1 MRRSSFE
8 EPHGLLNQAIAF
20 SLKNRVMVL
29 AAAALLTV
37 YGAYAALRLQVDVF
51 PDLNRPTVT
60 VMTEAPGLAPEEVEV
75 LVTFPI
81 ESLLNGATGVRR
93 VRSASGVGLSIVW
106 VEFEWGS
113 DIYVDRQIVNE
124 KLQLAAERLPE
135 GVNPVMGPI
144 SSIMGEIMLI
154 GMSSEGGKTSALDVR
169 TLADWVVRQRLLSI
183 GGVAQVTVIGG
194 GLKQYQ
200 VLTDPR
206 RLARYDVTLDD
217 LTKAVEAA
225 NLNTGGGFL
234 LGGTKESLIRI
245 TGRAESL
252 QDLENAVV
260 KPREPRP
267 VLVRDVA
274 DVRFGHPVKRGD
286 GSVNAAPAVILSVQK
301 QPNADTLA
309 LTKQVDAALEE
320 LSGALP
326 PDVKINRQIF
336 RQASFIS
343 AAIQN
348 VEEAVRDGAIWVLV
362 VLFLFLWNFRTSA
375 VTLTAIPLSIVV
387 SALLFRWW
395 GISINTM
402 TLGGLAVAIGEL
414 VDDAIV
420 DVENVFRRL
429 KENGRLPSP
438 RPILEVVYDASSEI
452 RNSIVYATAIVCL
465 VLVPLFF
472 LGGLEGRMFVPLALA
487 YGTTLVA
494 SLLVSL
500 TVTPALASYL
510 IPGARLVQEG
520 RDSFLVRWLKA
531 IDTRAL
537 HVTLRHPWKILAGA
551 ALICAASFA
560 SFAWM
565 GGEFLPPF
573 NEGTITVNVIANP
586 GTSLEE
592 SNRLGTIAETL
603 MRTIPETVSTARR
616 TGRAELDEHAE
627 GVNYGEIDVVL
638 RASERE
644 RETILDDVRDKL
656 TSIPGVALNIGQPI
670 SHRLDHLLSGVRAQ
684 VAVKIFGPDLG
695 VLRTKAAEL
704 HDLAARV
711 PGVVDLQVEPQVE
724 IPQVRVAVRRAEAA
738 RYGLTA
744 EEVAEALET
753 ALNGRVVSQV
763 LEGQRTFDLVVWY
776 DEAARKDLD
785 AIRSTLIATPS
796 GRISL
801 GAVADVL
808 ETSGPNTINRENVQ
822 RRIIVSANTSGR
834 DLAAVVGDLE
844 RAARSLELPRGE
856 GYFIDIGGQFE
867 AQREAT
873 RILLILSVLS
883 VAGIFGLLMKALGSW
898 RAALQCMAN
907 IPLAAVGGVIAIFL
921 TSKTLSVA
929 TLIAFIT
936 LTGIVVRNGIM
947 MISHYIHL
955 MEHEGEQFDEKMIIR
970 GSLERLAPVLMT
982 ALTTIIGLV
991 PLALGA
997 GETGKEILHPLAI
1010 VVIGGLISSTLLDQ
1024 VVTPALFFKLGRKI
1038 YEPRFRH
1045 EEAPPAPPVEAPI
1058 PAAAVKPDGS
1068 N

>member
-1 MRRSSFE
+1 MKPSSLH
-8 EPHGLLNQAIAF
+8 EPHGLLNQAISF
-20 SLKNRVMVL
+20 SLRNRVLVL
-29 AAAALLTV
+29 AVAVLLV
-37 YGAYAALRLQVDVF
+37 AYGGYAASHLKVDVF

-81 ESLLNGATGVRR
+81 ESMLNGATGVTR

-106 VEFEWGS
+106 VEFAWGS
-113 DIYVDRQIVNE
+113 DIYIDRQIVNE
-124 KLQLAAERLPE
+124 KLQLAAERLP
-135 GVNPVMGPI
+135 GGMDPVMGPI
-144 SSIMGEIMLI
+144 SSIMGEILLV
-154 GMSSEGGKTSALDVR
+154 GMASENGNTSPLEVR
-169 TLADWVVRQRLLSI
+169 TLADWVVRPRLLSV

-206 RLARYDVTLDD
+206 RLARFDVTLED
-217 LTKAVEAA
+217 LAKAVEAA

-252 QDLENAVV
+252 ADIENAVV
-260 KPREPRP
+260 QSREPRP

-274 DVRFGHPVKRGD
+274 EVQFDHPVKRGD

-301 QPNADTLA
+301 QPNADTLT
-309 LTKQVDAALEE
+309 LTRTVDAALKD
-320 LSGALP
+320 LSGAIP
-326 PDVKINRQIF
+326 ADVKINRHIF
-336 RQASFIS
+336 RQADFIS
-343 AAIQN
+343 AAITN

-362 VLFLFLWNFRTSA
+362 VLFLFLWNFRTSG

-429 KENGRLPSP
+429 KENGRLPDP

-452 RNSIVYATAIVCL
+452 RNSIVYATLVIVL
-465 VLVPLFF
+465 VLIPLFF
-472 LGGLEGRMFVPLALA
+472 LGGLEGRMFAPLALA

-500 TVTPALASYL
+500 TVTPVLASYL
-510 IPGARLVQEG
+510 IPGAKLVKEG
-520 RDSFLVRWLKA
+520 RDSFLLRWLKA
-531 IDTRAL
+531 LDTRVL
-537 HVTLRHPWKILAGA
+537 HWTLRHPWKVISA
-551 ALICAASFA
+551 AAAVCAASFT
-560 SFAWM
+560 SFAFM

-592 SNRLGTIAETL
+592 SNRLGAIAENL
-603 MRTIPETVSTARR
+603 MRSVPETVSTARR

-627 GVNYGEIDVVL
+627 GVNYSEIDVVL
-638 RASERE
+638 RPSARSRE
-644 RETILDDVRDKL
+644 AILGAVRDRL
-656 TSIPGVALNIGQPI
+656 TVIPGVLVNIGQPI
-670 SHRLDHLLSGVRAQ
+670 SHRLDHILSGVRAQ
-684 VAVKIFGPDLG
+684 IAAKIFGSDLPT
-695 VLRTKAAEL
+695 LRLKAAQL
-704 HDLAARV
+704 YDLAAQV
-711 PGVVDLQVEPQVE
+711 PGVVDLQIEPQVE
-724 IPQVRVAVRRAEAA
+724 IPQVRVAIKRAEAA

-744 EEVAEALET
+744 EAVAHTLET
-753 ALNGRVVSQV
+753 ALNGRTVSQV
-763 LEGQRTFDLVVWY
+763 LEGQRAFDLVVWY
-776 DEAARKDLD
+776 DAKARQDLD
-785 AIRSTLIATPS
+785 AIRSTLIDTPA

-808 ETSGPNTINRENVQ
+808 ETSGPNTIHRENVQ
-822 RRIIVSANTSGR
+822 RRIIVSCNTSGR
-834 DLAAVVGDLE
+834 DLSAVVADLQKAAATLE
-844 RAARSLELPRGE
+844 RPKGQ
-856 GYFIDIGGQFE
+856 GYFIEFGGQFE

-873 RILLILSVLS
+873 RTLLVLSVLS
-883 VAGIFGLLMKALGSW
+883 VLGIFGLLLKALGSW
-898 RAALQCMAN
+898 QAALQCMAN

-921 TSKTLSVA
+921 TSRTLSVA
-929 TLIAFIT
+929 SLVGFIT

-955 MEHEGEQFDEKMIIR
+955 MEHEGERFDERMIIR
-970 GSLERLAPVLMT
+970 GSIERLAPVLMT
-982 ALTTIIGLV
+982 AAVAAIGLV

-997 GETGKEILHPLAI
+997 GQTGKEILHPLAV

-1038 YEPRFRH
+1038 YEPRFRGSTA
-1045 EEAPPAPPVEAPI
+1045 EGPEAGRTG
-1058 PAAAVKPDGS
+1058 GS
-1068 N
+1068 

>member
-1 MRRSSFE
+1 MKRSTLE
-8 EPHGLLNQAIAF
+8 EPHGLLNQIIAF
-20 SLKNRVMVL
+20 SLKNRLLTL
-29 AAAALLTV
+29 AAAALLVV
-37 YGAYAALRLQVDVF
+37 YGGYAASQLQVDVF

-60 VMTEAPGLAPEEVEV
+60 VMTEAKGLAPEEVEV

-81 ESLLNGATGVRR
+81 ESLLNGATGVKR

-135 GVNPVMGPI
+135 GVSPVMGPI
-144 SSIMGEIMLI
+144 SSIMGEILLV
-154 GMSSEGGKTSALDVR
+154 GMASEGGATSPLEVR

-217 LTKAVEAA
+217 LTKAVKAS

-245 TGRAESL
+245 TGRIESL
-252 QDLENAVV
+252 ADLESAVV
-260 KPREPRP
+260 KAREPRP

-274 DVRFGHPVKRGD
+274 DVTFGHPVKRGD

-301 QPNADTLA
+301 QPNADTLK
-309 LTKQVDAALEE
+309 LTRQVDAALEE
-320 LSGALP
+320 LQGALP
-326 PDVKINRQIF
+326 PDVKINRHIF
-336 RQASFIS
+336 RQADFIS
-343 AAIQN
+343 AAILN
-348 VEEAVRDGAIWVLV
+348 VEEAIRDGAIWVLV
-362 VLFLFLWNFRTSA
+362 VLFLFLWNFRTSG
-375 VTLTAIPLSIVV
+375 VTLTAIPLSMVV
-387 SALLFRWW
+387 AALIFRWW

-429 KENGRLPSP
+429 KENAQLETP
-438 RPILEVVYDASSEI
+438 RPVLDVVYDASSEI
-452 RNSIVYATAIVCL
+452 RNSIVYATAVIIL
-465 VLVPLFF
+465 VLIPLFF
-472 LGGLEGRMFVPLALA
+472 LGGLEGRMFAPLALA

-494 SLLVSL
+494 SLVVSL
-500 TVTPALASYL
+500 TVTPVLASYV
-510 IPGARLVQEG
+510 IPGAKLVKEG
-520 RDSFLVRWLKA
+520 HDSFLLRWLKA
-531 IDTRAL
+531 VDRRAL
-537 HVTLRHPWKILAGA
+537 HVTLRHPWKIIVLAA
-551 ALICAASFA
+551 AICVVSFMSFA
-560 SFAWM
+560 FM

-573 NEGTITVNVIANP
+573 NEGTITVTVIANP
-586 GTSLEE
+586 GTTLAE
-592 SNRLGTIAETL
+592 SNRLGAIAETL
-603 MRTIPETVSTARR
+603 MKKVPETVSTARR

-627 GVNYGEIDVVL
+627 GVNYSEIDVVL
-638 RASERE
+638 KRSERE
-644 RETILDDVRDKL
+644 REAIMNDVRDQL
-656 TSIPGVALNIGQPI
+656 ASIPGVVLNIGQPI
-670 SHRLDHLLSGVRAQ
+670 SHRLDHILSGVRAQ
-684 VAVKIFGPDLG
+684 IAVKIFGTDLG
-695 VLRTKAAEL
+695 VLRQKAAEL
-704 HDLAARV
+704 YDLASKV
-711 PGVVDLQVEPQVE
+711 PGVADLQIEPQIEV
-724 IPQVRVAVRRAEAA
+724 PQVRVVVKRDEAA
-738 RYGLTA
+738 RYGLTV

-763 LEGQRTFDLVVWY
+763 LEQQRTFDLVVWL
-776 DEAARKDLD
+776 DESARGDLD
-785 AIRSTLIATPS
+785 AIRSTLIDTPS

-822 RRIIVSANTSGR
+822 RRIVVACNTRGR
-834 DLAAVVGDLE
+834 DLAAVVTDLQK
-844 RAARSLELPRGE
+844 AAAGLELPKGQ
-856 GYFIDIGGQFE
+856 GYFIEFGGQFE

-873 RILLILSVLS
+873 RTLLVLSVLS
-883 VAGIFGLLMKALGSW
+883 VLGIFGLLYKALGSW
-898 RAALQCMAN
+898 QAALQCMAN
-907 IPLAAVGGVIAIFL
+907 IPLAAVGGVLAIFL

-929 TLIAFIT
+929 SLVGFIT

-982 ALTTIIGLV
+982 ALTAAIGLV
-991 PLALGA
+991 PLAMGA

-1024 VVTPALFFKLGRKI
+1024 VVTPALFFKLGRRI
-1038 YEPRFRH
+1038 YEPRFGH
-1045 EEAPPAPPVEAPI
+1045 GAPAPDAQPVESTEAK
-1058 PAAAVKPDGS
+1058 V
-1068 N
+1068 